1 MIKQISYDDIRVGDS
16 AIMNKRISVKDVESF
31 AEILNDKDSFH
42 VNEEVARKSVFGER
56 VCHGMHIASYIS
68 EVIGKELP
76 GFGTIYLNQ
85 TLNFKTPVYLN
96 SNITIEVKVLEKLPR
111 RKLRMLTLIKDEDE
125 NLVLD
130 GEAIVKVSK

>member
-42 VNEEVARKSVFGER
+42 VDEEVARKSIFGKR

-68 EVIGKELP
+68 EVTGKELP

-111 RKLRMLTLIKDEDE
+111 RKLRMLTVIKDEDE

>member
-1 MIKQISYDDIRVGDS
+1 MIKQISYDHIRIGDS
-16 AIMNKRISVKDVESF
+16 AIMNRRISVKDVESF

-42 VNEEVARKSVFGER
+42 VDEEVARKSVFGKR
-56 VCHGMHIASYIS
+56 ICHGMHVASYIS

-85 TLNFKTPVYLN
+85 TLNFKSPVYLN
-96 SNITIEVKVLEKLPR
+96 SNIRIEVKVLEKLPGM
-111 RKLRMLTLIKDEDE
+111 KIRMLTVIRDEYE